1 MHNSSALRLRQRG
14 LSLVEV
20 LVALVIFAF
29 GLLGAAGLQV
39 ATLKSNQFAASS
51 AVAVALAREY
61 GEIMQTFPSVVIK
74 TNQGTSTFFFDT
86 ETSISSPNPT
96 ACNGATVDCT
106 SADLSQALKEDW
118 RARVRFALPGGR
130 AEVCRDSAP
139 RNGSGDLQWGGCDDI
154 GDLVVVKIGW
164 TARDDK
170 GETLNQDGLG
180 NTVDRPRIVVPVMGN
195 LRDFGAP

>member
-1 MHNSSALRLRQRG
+1 MKERTAPRALQAG

-39 ATLKSNQFAASS
+39 ATLRSNQFAASS
-51 AVAVALAREY
+51 SVAVALAREY
-61 GEIMQTFPSVVIK
+61 GEIMQTFPSAVIK
-74 TNQGTSTFFFDT
+74 TNSGTSTFFFDT
-86 ETSISSPNPT
+86 NTAIGSPNPT
-96 ACNGATVDCT
+96 LCNGATADCT
-106 SADLSQALKEDW
+106 SAQLSEALKQDW
-118 RARVRFALPGGR
+118 RARVQAALPGGR

-139 RNGSGDLQWGGCDDI
+139 RDGSGDLEWGACDDI

-170 GETLNQDGLG
+170 GETLSKDAFGVTL
-180 NTVDRPRIVVPVMGN
+180 DRPRMVVPVMGN